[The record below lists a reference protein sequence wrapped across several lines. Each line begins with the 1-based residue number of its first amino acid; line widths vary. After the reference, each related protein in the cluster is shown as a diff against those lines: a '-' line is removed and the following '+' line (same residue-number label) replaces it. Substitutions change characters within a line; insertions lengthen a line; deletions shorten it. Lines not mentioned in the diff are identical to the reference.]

1 MTTEMSITRAL
12 VELKT
17 LDSRIQKL
25 TQQAVFVG
33 IKGELRKRKDEVGKA
48 ASNYDKLR
56 DLRKRRHRLKSAIVL
71 SNATCQ
77 IEICGEKMSKAEAI
91 EMKSS
96 IKNDKSLLSVLRRQ
110 YGDAQ
115 AQMERE
121 NERVKRVLESSLS
134 QKTDDKGLDVEI
146 YSKSFMKMNGVS
158 IDDPIKIQDKI
169 AELDAYITEFESQ
182 VDFVL
187 SESNAVT
194 KISIQE

>member
-1 MTTEMSITRAL
+1 MSITRAL